1 MIMFKDR
8 SVSKI
13 HTLITLPYKKSKS
26 FHGKP
31 FVLLCDILRGCG
43 QADSEIYSNGITGG
57 V

>member
-13 HTLITLPYKKSKS
+13 HTLITLPYKKSK
-26 FHGKP
+26 KTL
-31 FVLLCDILRGCG
+31 VLLCDILRGCG
-43 QADSEIYSNGITGG
+43 QADSEINSNGITGG

>member
-13 HTLITLPYKKSKS
+13 HTLITLPYKKSKT

-31 FVLLCDILRGCG
+31 WF
-43 QADSEIYSNGITGG
+43 YSVISSG
-57 V
+57 VVGKLTPK